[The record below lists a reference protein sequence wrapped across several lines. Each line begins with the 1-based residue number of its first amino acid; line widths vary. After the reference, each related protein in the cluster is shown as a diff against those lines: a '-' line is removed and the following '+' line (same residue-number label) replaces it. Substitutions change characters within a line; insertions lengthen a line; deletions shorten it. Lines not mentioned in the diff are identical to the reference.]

1 MNVNPTSYVQLPLGG
16 EINTLSIIVQP
27 FNLFPTTVLVTW
39 IVTGQNTIKEG
50 VLELPQSIV
59 DQWGTDDTIVQNYVL
74 QELNLTL
81 APETT
86 TTTTEQI

>member
-16 EINTLSIIVQP
+16 EINTLEITVQS
-27 FNLFPTTVLVTW
+27 FLLFPTTISVNW
-39 IVTGQNTIKEG
+39 AVTGESVRREG
-50 VLELPQSIV
+50 TMTLPQSIV

>member
-16 EINTLSIIVQP
+16 EINTLQITVDP
-27 FNLFPTTVLVTW
+27 FVLFPTTISVTW
-39 IVTGQNTIKEG
+39 TVTGPSINRQGT
-50 VLELPQSIV
+50 LALPQSIV

-86 TTTTEQI
+86 TTTTEQV

>member
-16 EINTLSIIVQP
+16 EINTLEITVQP
-27 FNLFPTTVLVTW
+27 FNLFPTTVSVSW
-39 IVTGQNTIKEG
+39 AVTGENIKREG
-50 VLELPQSIV
+50 IMALPQSIV

-86 TTTTEQI
+86 TTTTEQV

>member
-16 EINTLSIIVQP
+16 EINTLEITVNP
-27 FNLFPTTVLVTW
+27 FILFPTVINVTW
-39 IVTGQNTIKEG
+39 TVIGPSINRQGTLT
-50 VLELPQSIV
+50 LPQSIV
-59 DQWGTDDTIVQNYVL
+59 DQWGTDDTIVQDYVL

-86 TTTTEQI
+86 TTTTEQV